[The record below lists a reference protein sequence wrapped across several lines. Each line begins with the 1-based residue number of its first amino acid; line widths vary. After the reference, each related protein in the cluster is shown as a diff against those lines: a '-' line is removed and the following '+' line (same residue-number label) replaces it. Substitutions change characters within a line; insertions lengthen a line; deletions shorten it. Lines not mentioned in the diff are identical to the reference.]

1 MQRQYSHTKH
11 IHTSTN
17 TSICTSPYTLFI
29 HKSIHK
35 SRRPNT
41 IVIHPQAVGH
51 KLLHGTHLSRHSNSI
66 VSTIWNS
73 SITKLILCVK
83 NNTFIKGY
91 KKTYPEVVPHR
102 HLGSSIGTV
111 NSKSIVGPTL
121 GRSLPITAI
130 GDLARIVHTHEVP

>member
-1 MQRQYSHTKH
+1 MQRQYSYTKH

-66 VSTIWNS
+66 ISTIWNS
-73 SITKLILCVK
+73 SITKLILYVK

-91 KKTYPEVVPHR
+91 KKTYLEVVPHR
-102 HLGSSIGTV
+102 HLGSSIAREAKSLASVLMTMNLYGGAHESVMAGKTV
-111 NSKSIVGPTL
+111 
-121 GRSLPITAI
+121 
-130 GDLARIVHTHEVP
+130 